1 MATQSNICFFN
12 KYGFCKYLE
21 KCKRYHENT
30 ICDKIKCEKRECPL
44 RHPRVCRFYRDL
56 GFCKFSEWCKFSHN
70 DDKNSEEKNE
80 VVKKFEERIK
90 AIENE
95 IEKKCKKI
103 LELENELKD
112 MYVKITEK
120 DHTISKVNKKFNVLK
135 ENVTLLFDLEGKI
148 DRVVKS
154 P

>member
-30 ICDKIKCEKRECPL
+30 ICEKIKCEKRECPL

-70 DDKNSEEKNE
+70 DDKSREEKNE
-80 VVKKFEERIK
+80 
-90 AIENE
+90 
-95 IEKKCKKI
+95 
-103 LELENELKD
+103 D
-112 MYVKITEK
+112 
-120 DHTISKVNKKFNVLK
+120 
-135 ENVTLLFDLEGKI
+135 
-148 DRVVKS
+148 VKS
-154 P
+154 LRRDLKLLKTKLRRNAKKS